1 MSLTLSKHASP
12 PDNDA
17 GDTASARKKRIFAW
31 LRTWELYPIV
41 FVAGFLRLYHLDKSL
56 FIGDQAN
63 LFRIA
68 RDAFTQAGIP
78 ITSTSSSAGFM
89 HSPIPAY
96 FYMLPAA
103 FSGDPF
109 WANVATGLF
118 NTAAV
123 LLAYVFTRRYFGRPA
138 AIITAALYATGA
150 AAIEFSRFIWQP
162 NLVAPFTIIFMFP
175 LFEGVV
181 KRRKGWLVPALLLF
195 GVLGQVHESAYLLI
209 FPLLAAVFLAWKTIR
224 WRDVVLGLLSLVVVY
239 IPYLVWEISIN
250 FGDIPTLIHSHR
262 NTPPHIDSQAIRFYQ
277 FLISPFEKNS
287 VVRTGVLPS
296 DPRSI
301 LVSSWPSHF
310 RFILSFVHFIMP
322 ILLIYGIV
330 AAGIQILWSRL
341 YAKLAGT
348 SVEATS
354 TGSGFRRWWADFT
367 AAPYRQGLVLLLVWQ
382 LVPLAAMLRHTLPPE
397 PHYLLLFF
405 PGQYILIALFI
416 CALVQICQRFRPRWQ
431 PLVNYSLYG
440 FAGLLIATQLFGS
453 TTNLFDNIRGNFNDS
468 PMYTYYNDLHSL
480 QHALAEADQI
490 AQQRHIHR
498 IYITGDDSTVL
509 SFGYLAEQMRTPTVV
524 FDTLLQHCLV
534 LPAPSAGPALFLE
547 VSYKQRID
555 DVLKYYTNATL
566 LDQPGRLNSTWVAF
580 KLYLITPKPEPAPV
594 SGSFTSDLQLLDP
607 HLLQL
612 TSGPSS
618 MSTPW
623 VHTRW
628 QLMESRQPSW
638 RTYYEYNFQAQLDGG
653 VIKEFK
659 CSFTRL
665 WAGDEL
671 LAGFDMP
678 LGTSVPRASV
688 QVSTSTSVPT
698 TFTSGFITFQSFT
711 NHEYPWRILQTAD
724 GKNRIMFA
732 SSTME
737 SPLKAFGA
745 R

>member
-1 MSLTLSKHASP
+1 MSLILSKHASP

-17 GDTASARKKRIFAW
+17 GGTAPTRKERILAW

-41 FVAGFLRLYHLDKSL
+41 FFAGFLRLYHIDKSL

-63 LFRIA
+63 LYRIA
-68 RDAFTQAGIP
+68 RDAFTQGGIP
-78 ITSTSSSAGFM
+78 ITSTPSSVGFM

-123 LLAYVFTRRYFGRPA
+123 LLAYIFTRRYFGRPA
-138 AIITAALYATGA
+138 AIIVAALYATGA
-150 AAIEFSRFIWQP
+150 AAIEYSRFIWQP
-162 NLVAPFTIIFMFP
+162 NLVAPLTIIFMFP

-224 WRDVVLGLLSLVVVY
+224 WRDIVFGLLSLVVVY
-239 IPYLVWEISIN
+239 VPYLVWEISIN
-250 FGDIPTLIHSHR
+250 FGDIPALIYSPR
-262 NTPPHIDSQAIRFYQ
+262 NTPPRIDSQALRFYQ

-287 VVRTGVLPS
+287 VVRTDVLPS

-301 LVSSWPSHF
+301 LVSSWLRHF

-322 ILLIYGIV
+322 ILLIYGLV
-330 AAGIQILWSRL
+330 VAGIQILWSQF
-341 YAKLAGT
+341 YTKLAGT
-348 SVEATS
+348 SMKATFTES
-354 TGSGFRRWWADFT
+354 SFRRWWAEFM

-382 LVPLAAMLRHTLPPE
+382 LVPLATMLRHTLPLE
-397 PHYLLLFF
+397 PHYLLFFF

-416 CALVQICQRFRPRWQ
+416 CTLVQIFQRFRPRWR
-431 PLVNYSLYG
+431 PLVNYGLYG
-440 FAGLLIATQLFGS
+440 FAGLLIAAQLFGS
-453 TTNLFDNIRGNFNDS
+453 TTNLLDNIRGNFNDS

-509 SFGYLAEQMRTPTVV
+509 SLGYLAEQMRTPTVV
-524 FDTLLQHCLV
+524 FDTLLQHCLI
-534 LPAPSAGPALFLE
+534 LPGPSAGPALFLE

-555 DVLKYYTNATL
+555 DVLNDYTNAML
-566 LDQPGRLNSTWVAF
+566 LDRPQRLNAAWDPF
-580 KLYLITPKPEPAPV
+580 KLYLITPKPEPTPV
-594 SGSFTSDLQLLDP
+594 SGGFTSDLQLLDP
-607 HLLQL
+607 HLLKFA
-612 TSGPSS
+612 SGSSS
-618 MSTPW
+618 MSQAW

-628 QLMESRQPSW
+628 RLLNAREPAW
-638 RTYYEYNFQAQLDGG
+638 RTLYEYDFQTRLNGG
-653 VIKEFK
+653 ATNEFK
-659 CSFTRL
+659 CSFTRM

-671 LAGFDMP
+671 LAGFNAP
-678 LGTSVPRASV
+678 LGASISSASV
-688 QVSTSTSVPT
+688 QVAVSTLVPT
-698 TFTSGFITFQSFT
+698 TISAGPITLQSFT
-711 NHEYPWRILQTAD
+711 NREYPWRTLQTTD
-724 GKNRIMFA
+724 GKDRI
-732 SSTME
+732 TMM
-737 SPLKAFGA
+737 
-745 R
+745 